1 MEKNLRYINE
11 NYITEDNIC
20 AVTGITKDELKI
32 LIQNHLVP
40 DASYVISQQIKITS
54 PLNDEFQSEITEKY
68 FSKNCIQLIQE
79 HKNLKDSLQY
89 KAEFKE
95 KFIRD
100 LMRHPD
106 KNFAYHHISENDLED
121 QQKINEIFED
131 EWDAYCKGIYGIC
144 TLHSTEE
151 EIVKKEIIVKKLMQ
165 FNSLFSQ
172 KTLSNDEKEELMK
185 LNEEFNE
192 VASKFA
198 PYQREASSRGKYLDR
213 ILEKNNLDHLIKNY

>member
-11 NYITEDNIC
+11 NYITEDNVC
-20 AVTGITKDELKI
+20 AVTGITKDELNI
-32 LIQNHLVP
+32 LIQSHLVP
-40 DASYVISQQIKITS
+40 DASYVISQNIKITS
-54 PLNDEFQSEITEKY
+54 SLNDEFQSEITEKY
-68 FSKNCIQLIQE
+68 FSKNCIQLIHE
-79 HKNLKDSLQY
+79 HKNLENSLQY

-95 KFIRD
+95 KFIQD
-100 LMRHPD
+100 LMKNPS
-106 KNFAYHHISENDLED
+106 KNFAYPSILKDDFED
-121 QQKINEIFED
+121 EQKINEIFEE

-151 EIVKKEIIVKKLMQ
+151 EIVKKEIIVKKLIQ

-172 KTLSNDEKEELMK
+172 KMLSDNEKEELMK